1 MTDTLEQLKTCD
13 IETIHNKT
21 QISSQSIE
29 ALLAHNFSSFTR
41 TRFFG
46 FVSIVE
52 REFHVDLSSYKDEYI
67 SIYGMS
73 EKSIY
78 TFDQKSGKQAS

>member
-1 MTDTLEQLKTCD
+1 MTDTLEQLKTYD

-21 QISSQSIE
+21 QISSQSIN
-29 ALLAHNFSSFTR
+29 ALLEHDFSSFTR

-67 SIYGMS
+67 SIYGMG

-78 TFDQKSGKQAS
+78 VFDQKLSKQAS